1 MTFQRGQGLN
11 HALKDPYELCKRI
24 EGFWNS
30 GRFSSEQRVMA
41 IAAYENEMRP
51 RGGEEVRLSGA
62 NSIAMHDW
70 EKVMQTPSVNKGMHA
85 PFKAAR

>member
-11 HALKDPYELCKRI
+11 HALKDSYELCKRI

-30 GRFSSEQRVMA
+30 GNFSTESRATA
-41 IAAYENEMRP
+41 IISYEDEMRR
-51 RGGEEVRLSGA
+51 RGGEEVRLSEA

-70 EKVMQTPSVNKGMHA
+70 EKVMQSPSVNKGIHVS
-85 PFKAAR
+85 FRAAE